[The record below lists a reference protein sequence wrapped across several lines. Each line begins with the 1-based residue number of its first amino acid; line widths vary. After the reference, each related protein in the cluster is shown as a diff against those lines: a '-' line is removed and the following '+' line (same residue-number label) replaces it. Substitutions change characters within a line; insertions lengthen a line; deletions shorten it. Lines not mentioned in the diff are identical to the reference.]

1 MAHTCNPS
9 YAGGRDQEDHSLKPA
24 RAIVRETL
32 SKKKKITKR
41 GWWALSSNLSTAKK
55 KKGKKG
61 ASYLIQAITMLL
73 YWFAFKTNLKQS
85 PVASSP
91 F

>member
-24 RAIVRETL
+24 RAIVQETL
-32 SKKKKITKR
+32 SQKKKITKR

-55 KKGKKG
+55 KKRKERGILSDTG
-61 ASYLIQAITMLL
+61 NYNAALL
-73 YWFAFKTNLKQS
+73 VCFQN
-85 PVASSP
+85 
-91 F
+91 